1 MNTSDI
7 SHTIV
12 WFAGA
17 THRPVIRLATDDHL
31 IKPYVVWDI
40 GRGLQSNPFFQSR
53 HKSDYAARRAINQ
66 YRRLTE
72 YHSAREQA
80 V

>member
-40 GRGLQSNPFFQSR
+40 GRGLQSNHFF
-53 HKSDYAARRAINQ
+53 
-66 YRRLTE
+66 
-72 YHSAREQA
+72 
-80 V
+80 